1 MFLYIAQPDCLYVV
15 LLQRLKEL
23 ALCNRILTLRKTV
36 NEPDSRQPCGTFLN
50 APWGWRTSATRSL
63 SCKVASGVNPV
74 ISANCDQRWTFSVLT
89 FAPKYVLPSQQSR
102 SNCFW
107 VCKVRAHQ
115 ALLTAFHASHPASM
129 RITSHSG
136 RCTSAS
142 IASGVNP
149 CTFPW
154 FAFQLWKQNEMGDVR
169 DAWGS
174 MAGSRQKTT
183 GQWDVWHK
191 HMCRRRD

>member
-23 ALCNRILTLRKTV
+23 ALRNRILTLRKTV
-36 NEPDSRQPCGTFLN
+36 NEPDSPTTLRYVFKCALR
-50 APWGWRTSATRSL
+50 WRTSATRSL

-89 FAPKYVLPSQQSR
+89 FAPKICPPITAITQQLLLGMQGSCSSGAFNGIPREPS
-102 SNCFW
+102 
-107 VCKVRAHQ
+107 
-115 ALLTAFHASHPASM
+115 ASM

-149 CTFPW
+149 CTFPGS
-154 FAFQLWKQNEMGDVR
+154 LSSCENKMK
-169 DAWGS
+169 WG
-174 MAGSRQKTT
+174 M
-183 GQWDVWHK
+183 
-191 HMCRRRD
+191 